1 LASAAAPVV
10 RSLIDEI
17 ARRLLRGTEVGIR
30 GNYGDDYGAFA
41 KDTKGERA
49 GIALIPHAAA

>member
-1 LASAAAPVV
+1 VV

-41 KDTKGERA
+41 KDTKGAR
-49 GIALIPHAAA
+49 IALIPHAAA